1 MNPNH
6 NSPTTLTSGTKEHIF
21 QKKKKIQILTP
32 NKRNPDTK
40 NQNLKK

>member
-21 QKKKKIQILTP
+21 QKKKIQILTP